1 MTIIADSGATKT
13 DWVVVGKN
21 KEPYYFHTEGMNPFH
36 QSEEDIRKV
45 LQRFVEEMGVV
56 KEIPHA
62 EFVHVFFYGAGCAG
76 DRVTYMQRLLH
87 DELSKPTKALLQVE
101 VASDLM
107 AAARALCGH
116 EAGIAC
122 IMGTGSNSCLYDGER
137 IIANTPPLGYI
148 LGDEG
153 SGAALG
159 KRFLHAMFKG
169 LLPETLQQQFC
180 EESGFT
186 YASLIERVYRQPL
199 ANRFL
204 ASLVPF
210 MAKHIDAYPALQT
223 MIVQEFQRFFRYNLI
238 PYGRPDLPVGFV
250 GGVAATFRTL
260 LADAAE
266 AEGFHLGVVMRAP
279 LEGLL
284 HCHTASV

>member
-1 MTIIADSGATKT
+1 MILIADSGSTNT
-13 DWVVVGKN
+13 DWLMAENGNEVLRITTQGLNPIHQQEEVICELMRCELLPQLDGKS
-21 KEPYYFHTEGMNPFH
+21 P
-36 QSEEDIRKV
+36 D
-45 LQRFVEEMGVV
+45 GVY
-56 KEIPHA
+56 
-62 EFVHVFFYGAGCAG
+62 FYGSGCNEFMSAKMEAALA
-76 DRVTYMQRLLH
+76 RVFPECHNLN
-87 DELSKPTKALLQVE
+87 VF
-101 VASDLM
+101 SDLL
-107 AAARALCGH
+107 AAARAVCGKS
-116 EAGIAC
+116 EGIAC
-122 IMGTGSNSCLYDGER
+122 IMGTGANSCLYDGER
-137 IIANTPPLGYI
+137 IVANTPPLGYI

-153 SGAALG
+153 SGAVLG
-159 KRFLHAMFKG
+159 KLFVNAVFKG
-169 LLPETLQQQFC
+169 LLPEEIKKAWL
-180 EESGFT
+180 EESGMS
-186 YASLIERVYRQPL
+186 YQYIINKVYREPL

>member
-204 ASLVPF
+204 ASLSPF
-210 MAKHIDAYPALQT
+210 IAKHLSCEPLRE
-223 MIVQEFQRFFRYNLI
+223 IVVGNFREHFRRNVNR
-238 PYGRPDLPVGFV
+238 YGRKELTVGAV
-250 GGVAATFRTL
+250 GSIAYFYRDL
-260 LADAAE
+260 LAEAAAAE
-266 AEGFHLGVVMRAP
+266 GYTLGKVMRSP
-279 LEGLL
+279 LDNLMQY
-284 HCHTASV
+284 HSISS